1 MEANNLTIIP
11 PEGMEAYQ
19 EGNEIKF
26 RPIKKVDTLQE
37 IYKHLFANKDVWRL
51 DGYGVINKY
60 SITPNW
66 NFSTNCTS
74 EKQAQKLIAINKL
87 MNVAKYL
94 NGDWKPDWNDN
105 SEERKFYIYISK
117 NSIANNI
124 IKIDYIYNNNPNI
137 VYFKSEEFAQKVI
150 EILGE
155 ETIKLA
161 LSTDW

>member
-37 IYKHLFANKDVWRL
+37 IYKHLFYNKNAWRIDL
-51 DGYGVINKY
+51 YGGIDKY
-60 SITPNW
+60 ATTSTCNL
-66 NFSTNCTS
+66 STNCTS
-74 EKQAQKLIAINKL
+74 KKQAEKLRAINKL

-94 NGDWKPDWNDN
+94 NGDWKPNWDYYT
-105 SEERKFYIYISK
+105 SKYYIFIDK
-117 NSIANNI
+117 VNNNI
-124 IKIDYIYNNNPNI
+124 SISYNDSYCGHYI
-137 VYFKSEEFAQKVI
+137 YFKSKELAKQAI
-150 EILGE
+150 DILGE
-155 ETIKLA
+155 ETIRLA

>member
-1 MEANNLTIIP
+1 MEKDNLIIVP

-26 RPIKKVDTLQE
+26 RPIEKQLTYFDIAKELFSNNATYYTDSYGE
-37 IYKHLFANKDVWRL
+37 IESSPIGLEDSKADNLN
-51 DGYGVINKY
+51 
-60 SITPNW
+60 
-66 NFSTNCTS
+66 NCTS
-74 EKQAQKLIAINKL
+74 QKQAEKLLAINQL

-94 NGDWKPDWNDN
+94 NRDWKPDWNDLDESKYYIRY
-105 SEERKFYIYISK
+105 SENTHSLQVGEASIIYS
-117 NSIANNI
+117 
-124 IKIDYIYNNNPNI
+124 DI
-137 VYFKSEEFAQKVI
+137 VYFKSSKLAKQAI